1 MVIQEV
7 VGCSEEEGFKDGC
20 WIRIRHVKG
29 VASTRISRLRLQG
42 GIVGVPD
49 LTSWSRRHNPCNS
62 LRWTDLDRA
71 TCNAARDDCRAAPKS
86 ARCANDNE
94 DCAKEDATVDAA
106 VAVEEGLAAGGTGVC
121 RCDDDGGGRR
131 SGRRWSSP
139 LLRSPPPPPPP
150 SSSSSSL

>member
-1 MVIQEV
+1 MLDPDPARE
-7 VGCSEEEGFKDGC
+7 GCGIDKNLKAETAGGDRRRTGPNILVKAPQSVQFVEMDGFGSYQAGFA
-20 WIRIRHVKG
+20 IHR
-29 VASTRISRLRLQG
+29 S
-42 GIVGVPD
+42 
-49 LTSWSRRHNPCNS
+49 
-62 LRWTDLDRA
+62 
-71 TCNAARDDCRAAPKS
+71 AARDDCRAAPKS